1 MLPLMLPRGAT
12 TSGIREV
19 PGPRP
24 DPTASRRG
32 VDSGNRR
39 HTAKSDRSAPMRILL
54 VDDHSMVRSGL
65 RLLLEEQDDF
75 DVVGEAGDVE
85 AALERTRAL
94 EPNVILLDLNMPG
107 RPSLPAIP
115 ELLEA
120 APGSAVVVMT
130 QHDDP
135 EFARVALAGGASG
148 FVLKEAADSELVDS
162 VRAAAAGRTYV
173 DPSLGARLAAGP
185 ASPPAEADAGGRAA
199 RRLDASPVTAFDAVA
214 GQGRDGR
221 RLPRDG
227 HGARS
232 AGRAEGA
239 RAQPRRATAC
249 SARASSASAASPR
262 RWITRTSSRSS
273 TRARSAGALY
283 LTMRFVE
290 GDRSPGAARARSSG
304 SSHARAVEHRRAGR
318 CGAGPRRT
326 RRGLVHRDVKPANV
340 LIATRDGERAG
351 LPHRLRD
358 HDGAQRTASSL
369 TKTGFAV
376 GHGRLHVARS
386 RPAGRKST
394 PAPTSTHSAACSYR
408 ALTGAVLYDKDSDV
422 EKMWAHI
429 HEPPPDLLDVRPEL
443 PASLGDVVERALAK
457 IPADRQQTAGELAH
471 ELLAAVVGA

>member
-1 MLPLMLPRGAT
+1 
-12 TSGIREV
+12 
-19 PGPRP
+19 
-24 DPTASRRG
+24 
-32 VDSGNRR
+32 
-39 HTAKSDRSAPMRILL
+39 MRILL

-185 ASPPAEADAGGRAA
+185 VSPPGEADGEDELRVGSTFAGHR
-199 RRLDASPVTAFDAVA
+199 VDAVA
-214 GQGRDGR
+214 GRGGM
-221 RLPRDG
+221 G
-227 HGARS
+227 VVY
-232 AGRAEGA
+232 
-239 RAQPRRATAC
+239 RATDMTLDRPVALKVLAPTL
-249 SARASSASAASPR
+249 ARDR
-262 RWITRTSSRSS
+262 VF
-273 TRARSAGALY
+273 RARFERECRLAAALDHPNVVPIFHAGAERGALY

-290 GDRSPGAARARSSG
+290 GTDLRALLAEEQRL
-304 SSHARAVEHRRAGR
+304 EPRRA
-318 CGAGPRRT
+318 ASLVAQVAAALT
-326 RRGLVHRDVKPANV
+326 AAHARGLVHRDVKPANI
-340 LIATRDGERAG
+340 LIATREGSEQAFLTDFGITMER
-351 LPHRLRD
+351 RD
-358 HDGAQRTASSL
+358 ASSL

-376 GHGRLHVARS
+376 GTADYMSPEQARGAEVDA
-386 RPAGRKST
+386 RADIYALG
-394 PAPTSTHSAACSYR
+394 CVLYR

-457 IPADRQQTAGELAH
+457 VPADRQQTAGELAH
-471 ELLAAVVGA
+471 ELLAAVAAA